1 MRKKMDEYKRRE
13 IKEKMLKSAEKIVE
27 KNGFE
32 GVSMRE
38 VAKLSGYTPGSIYQ
52 YFENKDVLIRELI
65 KVGYGRI
72 IAAINQDLEQD
83 MMVEEQ
89 IIQRFTSYMR
99 AALNMREYY
108 KAVMLSED
116 PKIIEMT
123 LVLRSVEPGES
134 QAIKQL
140 EMAIGKGIESGEF
153 EKGDPRS
160 LAKILW
166 TANYGLI
173 LRIIIENIQDKDM
186 IDHLMKE
193 QFQVLFKGMRKK
205 EGVK

>member
-1 MRKKMDEYKRRE
+1 MRKKMDEHKRRE
-13 IKEKMLKSAEKIVE
+13 IKEKMLESAEIIVE
-27 KNGFE
+27 KNGFD

-72 IAAINQDLEQD
+72 MTAINQDLEQD
-83 MMVEEQ
+83 MTVEEQ
-89 IIQRFTSYMR
+89 IIHRFTSYMR

-140 EMAIGKGIESGEF
+140 EMAIGKGIENGEF
-153 EKGDPRS
+153 EIGDPRS

-173 LRIIIENIQDKDM
+173 LRIIIENIQDKNM